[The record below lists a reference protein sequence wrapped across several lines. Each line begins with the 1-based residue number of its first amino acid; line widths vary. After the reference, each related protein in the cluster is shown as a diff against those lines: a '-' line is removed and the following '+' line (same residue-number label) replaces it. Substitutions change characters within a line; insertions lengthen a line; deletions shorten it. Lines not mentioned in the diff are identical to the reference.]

1 MVNNTH
7 LLAKEF
13 LLLSSNNITI
23 NKFAKSS
30 TDTMSYET
38 TRSAFVIPI
47 SGEAEIYFGDQ
58 KFIATPGKIIHG
70 CPNKKVTFK
79 VLGSE
84 PFHHINIYYSNNLIK
99 GNYSNTTFEF
109 IVDDLT
115 QLTTLLEEFY
125 LLCNNT
131 NKKAQLKKEVLFQ
144 SLITVMFSTPKSI
157 DIQRR
162 LIENS
167 VTYIEENYYSPIT
180 LQILADKYGKSSQQF
195 SYLFNKYMGIRPI
208 DYLIQFRLKKALEML
223 KEGHK
228 VCEVA
233 SYVGYDD
240 PYYFSRL
247 FKKHFNLSPSEVI
260 KIKTYY

>member
-1 MVNNTH
+1 MINNTH

-13 LLLSSNNITI
+13 LLLSSNNVTI
-23 NKFAKSS
+23 NKFKKSS
-30 TDTMSYET
+30 NDTMSYET
-38 TRSAFVIPI
+38 TRSAFVIPV
-47 SGEAEIYFGDQ
+47 SGEAEISFGDQ
-58 KFIATPGKIIHG
+58 KFVAKPGKIIHG

-84 PFHHINIYYSNNLIK
+84 PFNHINIYYSNNLIK

-115 QLTTLLEEFY
+115 QLTASLEEFY

-144 SLITVMFSTPKSI
+144 SLIAMMLSTPKYI
-157 DIQRR
+157 DVQKKM
-162 LIENS
+162 IESS

-180 LQILADKYGKSSQQF
+180 LQSLASKYGKSPQQF

-208 DYLIQFRLKKALEML
+208 DYIIQFRLKKALKML

-228 VCEVA
+228 VCDVA
-233 SYVGYDD
+233 SYVGYND

-260 KIKTYY
+260 KTYY

>member
-1 MVNNTH
+1 MINNTH

-13 LLLSSNNITI
+13 LLLSSNNVTI
-23 NKFAKSS
+23 NKFTKSS
-30 TDTMSYET
+30 NDTMSYET

-47 SGEAEIYFGDQ
+47 SGEAEISFGNE
-58 KFIATPGKIIHG
+58 KFVAKPGKIIHG

-79 VLGSE
+79 VLGSD
-84 PFHHINIYYSNNLIK
+84 PFHHINIYYPNNLTK

-115 QLTTLLEEFY
+115 QLTASLEEFY

-131 NKKAQLKKEVLFQ
+131 NKKAQLKKEVLFR
-144 SLITVMFSTPKSI
+144 SLIAMMLSTPKSI
-157 DIQRR
+157 DVQKKM
-162 LIENS
+162 IESS
-167 VTYIEENYYSPIT
+167 VTYIEENYYSAIT
-180 LQILADKYGKSSQQF
+180 LQSLASKYGKSPQQF

-208 DYLIQFRLKKALEML
+208 DYMIQFRLKKAFEML

-228 VCEVA
+228 VCDVA
-233 SYVGYDD
+233 SYVGYND

-247 FKKHFNLSPSEVI
+247 FKKHFNLSPSEI
-260 KIKTYY
+260 IKTYY